1 MSPDLKYWAARRL
14 TLIRI
19 CKGNV
24 GGMSLDDLQVHGD
37 LFRVQAYGEDPEF
50 LRECASMFRDVAGS
64 CVMENGFT
72 FKVRFC
78 FIIIVSE
85 LEFGKQVMHHATQL
99 SFFTAH
105 LPDDLYHVLVL
116 VPHEGPLAIETTH
129 QALAMSFEPVICR
142 QFHSSSSTTS
152 SVAEKYTMVPL
163 TLSEWSSFESDA
175 RLILKGVKN
184 MLLLKEFIPVKN
196 RPCANETDVRG
207 LGDFALFD
215 PLVNLMKTVC
225 PMSSGTFSPIEG
237 CPQILGDPD
246 RIWATDENGLR
257 LPKLAIEFKTP
268 WEFPRVS
275 NLIEAY
281 QAEIQLLKENK
292 RTVKGK
298 VVRALEQIFVY
309 MAINRHRY
317 GVLTTLDQTWFIRRA
332 DDDFPTSPCSTSRLE
347 ISPTISSS
355 SMSPNLTLTS
365 AWMAVLLSMELKS
378 NWIYAPPRS
387 SSVVNPSIQT
397 NHPPY
402 QKSYDSVKLDGL
414 IDWGN
419 SIGRSQTGAVTKG
432 QYLYFKNVV
441 FKTMDLSKIVGGL
454 EHFKKEVAFYQQ
466 LESLQGTLIPKF
478 IAFGTIYGMLQ
489 VLVLEDVGKPISL
502 AEFQRRKQELDG
514 LLDILHSQGVNHN
527 DLRLPNIMMDE
538 ENRIRFI
545 DFGQSSNRE
554 VGDAEEFLVDDEG
567 DEYY

>member
-1 MSPDLKYWAARRL
+1 MSPDLKYWAARKL

-24 GGMSLDDLQVHGD
+24 GGMSLDDLQVHSD
-37 LFRVQAYGEDPEF
+37 LFRVQSYGEDPEF
-50 LRECASMFRDVAGS
+50 SRECASMFRDVAGS
-64 CVMENGFT
+64 CMMENGFT
-72 FKVRFC
+72 FKV
-78 FIIIVSE
+78 
-85 LEFGKQVMHHATQL
+85 MNDATQL
-99 SFFTAH
+99 SVFTAH

-116 VPHEGPLAIETTH
+116 VPHEDEGPLEIETTH

-152 SVAEKYTMVPL
+152 SVAEKYTMDPL

-175 RLILKGVKN
+175 RFILKGVKN
-184 MLLLKEFIPVKN
+184 MLLLKEFMPVKN

-281 QAEIQLLKENK
+281 QAEVQLLKANK

-309 MAINRHRY
+309 MAINRH
-317 GVLTTLDQTWFIRRA
+317 
-332 DDDFPTSPCSTSRLE
+332 
-347 ISPTISSS
+347 
-355 SMSPNLTLTS
+355 
-365 AWMAVLLSMELKS
+365 
-378 NWIYAPPRS
+378 
-387 SSVVNPSIQT
+387 
-397 NHPPY
+397 
-402 QKSYDSVKLDGL
+402 
-414 IDWGN
+414 
-419 SIGRSQTGAVTKG
+419 
-432 QYLYFKNVV
+432 
-441 FKTMDLSKIVGGL
+441 
-454 EHFKKEVAFYQQ
+454 
-466 LESLQGTLIPKF
+466 
-478 IAFGTIYGMLQ
+478 
-489 VLVLEDVGKPISL
+489 
-502 AEFQRRKQELDG
+502 
-514 LLDILHSQGVNHN
+514 
-527 DLRLPNIMMDE
+527 
-538 ENRIRFI
+538 
-545 DFGQSSNRE
+545 
-554 VGDAEEFLVDDEG
+554 
-567 DEYY
+567 